1 MILAS
6 VKENNVRKRTIIS
19 SYNYK
24 KFNRIVL
31 LTNGILILAMWIFY
45 MVLSGILFKDLL
57 ISTNGLAYIL
67 NALMFSICS
76 LTIGFFIGNI
86 TQNKNAIGGI
96 VNVVAL
102 GSSFL
107 CGCFVPVE
115 YMPDYVIK
123 IAHVLPTYYFV
134 ANNEFMRLPYSKAI
148 ERFNF
153 IAIKPLLINGAVVL
167 GFSILF
173 TVATNIVSR
182 KKQTIA

>member
-1 MILAS
+1 
-6 VKENNVRKRTIIS
+6 
-19 SYNYK
+19 
-24 KFNRIVL
+24 
-31 LTNGILILAMWIFY
+31 
-45 MVLSGILFKDLL
+45 
-57 ISTNGLAYIL
+57 
-67 NALMFSICS
+67 MFSICS

-134 ANNEFMRLPYSKAI
+134 ANNELIKGM

-153 IAIKPLLINGAVVL
+153 TAIKPLLINGAVVL

-173 TVATNIVSR
+173 AVATNIVSR

>member
-1 MILAS
+1 M
-6 VKENNVRKRTIIS
+6 
-19 SYNYK
+19 
-24 KFNRIVL
+24 
-31 LTNGILILAMWIFY
+31 
-45 MVLSGILFKDLL
+45 
-57 ISTNGLAYIL
+57 
-67 NALMFSICS
+67 
-76 LTIGFFIGNI
+76 
-86 TQNKNAIGGI
+86 
-96 VNVVAL
+96 VAL

-134 ANNEFMRLPYSKAI
+134 ANNELIKGM

>member
-1 MILAS
+1 M
-6 VKENNVRKRTIIS
+6 
-19 SYNYK
+19 
-24 KFNRIVL
+24 FNSIVL

-107 CGCFVPVE
+107 WGCFVPVE

-123 IAHVLPTYYFV
+123 IAHV
-134 ANNEFMRLPYSKAI
+134 
-148 ERFNF
+148 
-153 IAIKPLLINGAVVL
+153 
-167 GFSILF
+167 
-173 TVATNIVSR
+173 
-182 KKQTIA
+182 

>member
-31 LTNGILILAMWIFY
+31 LTNGILILVMWIFY

-57 ISTNGLAYIL
+57 ISNNGLAYIL
-67 NALMFSICS
+67 NALIFSICS

-134 ANNEFMRLPYSKAI
+134 ANNELIKGM

-153 IAIKPLLINGAVVL
+153 TAIKPLLINGAVVL